1 MEPDMTI
8 KSHTITYSLN
18 KGQTTGGYL
27 IAQNDAVIGFAFA
40 DPMSRLTFFSF
51 DGRLKDLE
59 KMAFRSIED
68 IEGSLMTYLDGRAGS
83 APAAEPK
90 REPVSTL
97 G

>member
-1 MEPDMTI
+1 MTL
-8 KSHTITYSLN
+8 KSHTITYSLG
-18 KGQTTGGYL
+18 KGQTTTGFL

-40 DPMSRLTFFSF
+40 DPMGRLTFFSF
-51 DGRLKDLE
+51 DSRLKDLE

-68 IEGSLMTYLDGRAGS
+68 IEGSLMTYLDGSR
-83 APAAEPK
+83 PAAPEPK